1 MSSKGPIGD
10 RPSRVTGRRPHGVL
24 RRATR
29 RSRGWLPSR
38 LVQLLNSRTAAA
50 RLIVAAACA
59 AVLSLATACGSG
71 ATTPAAA
78 PAAPATVAD
87 TAAQSADGH
96 NGHGGMA
103 GMGSTDLELY
113 AVQTGTLG
121 VVVTD
126 GEGRV
131 LYGSDADQTNPPQS
145 HCTDA
150 CAQTWLPLTVPA
162 GQEPAAAGR
171 RRGGRRTP
179 GPAGRQQPADA
190 GRLAG
195 LRQPQRRRPAQAGG
209 PGPAVPGLV
218 RDVPERGE
226 GRAARLTRAGSSCPK
241 RPVGDGGLPRTATAR
256 HVTRSAVFRSGD
268 DQDGSEGNGAVIP
281 RIACAA

>member
-1 MSSKGPIGD
+1 M
-10 RPSRVTGRRPHGVL
+10 
-24 RRATR
+24 
-29 RSRGWLPSR
+29 
-38 LVQLLNSRTAAA
+38 QLLNSRTAAA
-50 RLIVAAACA
+50 RLIVAAVGA

-87 TAAQSADGH
+87 TAAQAADGH
-96 NGHGGMA
+96 VGHGGMA

-162 GQEPAAAGR
+162 GQEPQLLGVDEAAV
-171 RRGGRRTP
+171 
-179 GPAGRQQPADA
+179 
-190 GRLAG
+190 GRLA
-195 LRQPQRRRPAQAGG
+195 RPDGSSQLTLGGWPVYVNRSDDGQLKQAG
-209 PGPAVPGLV
+209 PGLQSQGWFAMS
-218 RDVPERGE
+218 P
-226 GRAARLTRAGSSCPK
+226 AGTK
-241 RPVGDGGLPRTATAR
+241 VALP
-256 HVTRSAVFRSGD
+256 G
-268 DQDGSEGNGAVIP
+268 
-281 RIACAA
+281 

>member
-1 MSSKGPIGD
+1 
-10 RPSRVTGRRPHGVL
+10 V
-24 RRATR
+24 
-29 RSRGWLPSR
+29 
-38 LVQLLNSRTAAA
+38 
-50 RLIVAAACA
+50 

-71 ATTPAAA
+71 ATTPPAA

-87 TAAQSADGH
+87 TAAQAADGQD
-96 NGHGGMA
+96 GHGGMA

-162 GQEPAAAGR
+162 GQEPQLLGVDEAAV
-171 RRGGRRTP
+171 
-179 GPAGRQQPADA
+179 
-190 GRLAG
+190 GRLA
-195 LRQPQRRRPAQAGG
+195 RPDGSSQLTLGGWPVYVNRSDDGQLKQAG
-209 PGPAVPGLV
+209 PGLQSQGWLAMS
-218 RDVPERGE
+218 P
-226 GRAARLTRAGSSCPK
+226 AGTK
-241 RPVGDGGLPRTATAR
+241 VALP
-256 HVTRSAVFRSGD
+256 G
-268 DQDGSEGNGAVIP
+268 
-281 RIACAA
+281 